1 MNGLFSYN
9 QVIRGHLIRIAETL
23 RRVFR
28 PLARAEREFSHLQT
42 PCSSAVWTSR
52 ITILIMFNLG
62 RLQPVRQ
69 SEPLLSQAQHSETLK
84 VLSSSVQPPPEYQHL
99 ARCAHC
105 TYTFCN
111 ICKLPW
117 HGREVCKFNF
127 LYLKYKNGDAHT
139 KVHLEASHRKELFEK
154 LAEQEAANDMSL
166 AWVHSQT
173 KPCPRGHPVEKSGGC
188 NKMVCSVCS
197 IKFCWKCLKEIDGY
211 EHFGKAGVC
220 QLWVEDVMLANE
232 RGWVR
237 A

>member
-1 MNGLFSYN
+1 MYRYERLTLQRSLELAGAVECPFCARTAFLECHANGGVTDAL
-9 QVIRGHLIRIAETL
+9 
-23 RRVFR
+23 
-28 PLARAEREFSHLQT
+28 
-42 PCSSAVWTSR
+42 SASDV
-52 ITILIMFNLG
+52 
-62 RLQPVRQ
+62 
-69 SEPLLSQAQHSETLK
+69 PLLSQAHHSETLK

-99 ARCAHC
+99 ARCAYC

-139 KVHLEASHRKELFEK
+139 KAHLEASHGKELFEK

-220 QLWVEDVMLANE
+220 QLWVEDVMVANE
-232 RGWVR
+232 HGWVR